1 VSTANVIFVGV
12 GVYITI
18 MIVVGIHASKKAD
31 SAVDFIVAG
40 RSLPL
45 WLCTATVIAT
55 WFGGGILIGVAGAAY
70 DGGLLGVIADPFGAT
85 LCLVLLGLFFVRIFR
100 RLKYFTW
107 VELIEHRFGRTASLI
122 ASLGGL
128 ASSLF
133 WVAGM
138 LVAFGIVFETLT
150 GVPKNIGI
158 VGGSVVVVLYT
169 MMGGMLAVALTDFLQ
184 LLIIA
189 VGLVILLVAVL
200 VDAGGWSPIA
210 MQLPENAFR
219 MLPIEHTGEQWL
231 NYLRAWLIFGLADV
245 ASQALIG
252 RALSARSEQVAQRA
266 FIYGALGYLGF
277 AMIPVMLGISA
288 SVLLPGLADSES
300 VIPALAFE
308 HLHPVA
314 VAIFVG
320 AILAAIMSSCD
331 SSLLASSSILSTN
344 LLPFVRP
351 DPSDH
356 LQLLVARWGI
366 LACGIFAVGA
376 ALNAQVVFQTV
387 LDANLLMLSAVI
399 VPFILGIWWRKANR
413 TGALCAMFAGIASWL
428 LTSILYP
435 DLPGDLIGLAASL
448 LTMVIAVP
456 LTQRIDPPRP
466 LLDKDGNPVELG
478 GRVAASRDITAA
490 S

>member
-1 VSTANVIFVGV
+1 
-12 GVYITI
+12 
-18 MIVVGIHASKKAD
+18 MIVVGIYASKKSSTA
-31 SAVDFIVAG
+31 ADFIVAG

-55 WFGGGILIGVAGAAY
+55 WFGGGVLIGVAGAAY
-70 DGGLLGVIADPFGAT
+70 DRGFLGVIADPFGAT
-85 LCLVLLGLFFVRIFR
+85 LCLLLLGLFFVRIFR

-107 VELIEHRFGRTASLI
+107 VELIEQRFGRTASFI

-150 GVPKNIGI
+150 GVPKNVGI
-158 VGGSVVVVLYT
+158 VSGAVVVVLYT

-189 VGLVILLVAVL
+189 VGLVVLLVVVL
-200 VDAGGWSPIA
+200 LNAGGWTPIA
-210 MQLPENAFR
+210 AQIPEPMFR
-219 MLPIEHTGEQWL
+219 MLPLENTGEQWM
-231 NYLRAWLIFGLADV
+231 NYVRAWLIFGLADI

-266 FIYGALGYLGF
+266 FLLGALGYLGF
-277 AMIPVMLGISA
+277 AMIPVTLGIMA
-288 SVLLPGLADSES
+288 SVMLPGLADAES

-308 HLHPVA
+308 HLHPLAIA
-314 VAIFVG
+314 VFVG

-351 DPSDH
+351 EPSDH
-356 LQLLVARWGI
+356 LQLQVARWGI

-413 TGALCAMFAGIASWL
+413 AGALCAMFAGITSWL
-428 LTSILYP
+428 VTSIVYP
-435 DLPGDLIGLAASL
+435 NLPGDLVGLAASL
-448 LTMVIAVP
+448 LAMVVAVP
-456 LTQRIDPPRP
+456 LTQKVDPPRP
-466 LLDKDGNPVELG
+466 LLDKDGN
-478 GRVAASRDITAA
+478 RVGLDNRFGLL
-490 S
+490 